1 MRKIPEVNGLL
12 TTTPLIRKIIKV
24 KDETPDVSRLVRE
37 TNDNAKI
44 WDIEAKDFPTFDYNN
59 LIS

>member
-37 TNDNAKI
+37 TNDNGKI
-44 WDIEAKDFPTFDYNN
+44 
-59 LIS
+59 